1 MTRRKIQIKKIDSVT
16 ARQVAFSKRR
26 KGLFKKAQELST
38 LCDAE
43 IALLVFSSTGKLYD
57 YASSSI
63 QQVIERYDQHS
74 AIQIQGKPSVD
85 LQLED
90 DEKELHK
97 VAVAEKTRELRQ
109 LNGEELQGCT
119 LEELQTLEE
128 RLERGLSRVSK
139 TKDER
144 ILKQINAL
152 KRKGIQLMEENR
164 RMKQSLVH
172 EQGQSSE
179 SIIVCS
185 SSDINPPQDC
195 YSSDKSLRLGLSLF
209 K

>member
-16 ARQVAFSKRR
+16 ARQVTFSKRR
-26 KGLFKKAQELST
+26 KGLFKKAHELST

-43 IALLVFSSTGKLYD
+43 IAFLVFSSTGKLYD

-74 AIQIQGKPSVD
+74 AIQIQGKSSVD
-85 LQLED
+85 LQLEG

-97 VAVAEKTRELRQ
+97 VVAAEKTRELRQ

-152 KRKGIQLMEENR
+152 KRKGIQLVEENR
-164 RMKQSLVH
+164 IMKQSLVH
-172 EQGQSSE
+172 ERGQSSE
-179 SIIVCS
+179 SIIICS
-185 SSDINPPQDC
+185 SSDINLPQDC
-195 YSSDKSLRLGLSLF
+195 YSSDKSLRLG
-209 K
+209 

>member
-1 MTRRKIQIKKIDSVT
+1 MTRRKIPIKKIDNVT
-16 ARQVAFSKRR
+16 ARQVTFSKRR
-26 KGLFKKAQELST
+26 RGLFKKAHELSI
-38 LCDAE
+38 LCDAD
-43 IALLVFSSTGKLYD
+43 IALLVFSSTGKLFD

-74 AIQIQGKPSVD
+74 AIQIQGKSSVN
-85 LQLED
+85 LQLEG
-90 DEKELHK
+90 DENELQK
-97 VAVAEKTRELRQ
+97 VVAQKTHELRQ

-128 RLERGLSRVSK
+128 RLERGLSRLSK

-144 ILKQINAL
+144 ILIQINAL
-152 KRKGIQLMEENR
+152 KKKGIQLMKENR

-179 SIIVCS
+179 SIIICS

-195 YSSDKSLRLGLSLF
+195 GSSDKSLRLGLSLF

>member
-1 MTRRKIQIKKIDSVT
+1 MTRRKKQIKKIDSVT

-26 KGLFKKAQELST
+26 KGLFKKAHELST

-43 IALLVFSSTGKLYD
+43 IAPLVFSSTGKLFD

-63 QQVIERYDQHS
+63 QQEIEWYDQHS
-74 AIQIQGKPSVD
+74 AIQIQGKSPVD
-85 LQLED
+85 VQLKG
-90 DEKELHK
+90 DENELHK
-97 VAVAEKTRELRQ
+97 AVVAEKTRELRQ
-109 LNGEELQGCT
+109 LNDEELQGCT

-152 KRKGIQLMEENR
+152 KRKGIQLKEENQ
-164 RMKQSLVH
+164 RMKQVITDFQTL
-172 EQGQSSE
+172 
-179 SIIVCS
+179 I
-185 SSDINPPQDC
+185 
-195 YSSDKSLRLGLSLF
+195 L
-209 K
+209 

>member
-1 MTRRKIQIKKIDSVT
+1 MTRRKKQIKKIDSVT

-26 KGLFKKAQELST
+26 KGLFKKAHELST

-43 IALLVFSSTGKLYD
+43 IAPLVFSSTGKLFD

-63 QQVIERYDQHS
+63 QQEIEWYDQHS
-74 AIQIQGKPSVD
+74 AIQIQG
-85 LQLED
+85 
-90 DEKELHK
+90 DENELHK
-97 VAVAEKTRELRQ
+97 AVVAEKTRELRQ
-109 LNGEELQGCT
+109 LNDEELQGCT

-152 KRKGIQLMEENR
+152 KRKGIQLKEENQ

-172 EQGQSSE
+172 GQGQSSE
-179 SIIVCS
+179 SIIICS
-185 SSDINPPQDC
+185 SSDINPPQDSD
-195 YSSDKSLRLGLSLF
+195 SSDTSLRLGQLISLSTLL
-209 K
+209 

>member
-26 KGLFKKAQELST
+26 KGLFKKAHELST

-43 IALLVFSSTGKLYD
+43 IALLVFSSTGKLFD

-63 QQVIERYDQHS
+63 QQAIEGMIN
-74 AIQIQGKPSVD
+74 IQPFKY
-85 LQLED
+85 
-90 DEKELHK
+90 K
-97 VAVAEKTRELRQ
+97 
-109 LNGEELQGCT
+109 LQGCT

-128 RLERGLSRVSK
+128 RLERDLSRVSK

-152 KRKGIQLMEENR
+152 KRKGIQLKEENQ
-164 RMKQSLVH
+164 RMRQSLVH

-179 SIIVCS
+179 SIIICS

-195 YSSDKSLRLGLSLF
+195 DSSDTSLRLG
-209 K
+209 

>member
-26 KGLFKKAQELST
+26 KGLLKKAHELSI

-43 IALLVFSSTGKLYD
+43 IALLVFSSTGKLFD
-57 YASSSI
+57 YANSSI
-63 QQVIERYDQHS
+63 QQVIERHNLK
-74 AIQIQGKPSVD
+74 G
-85 LQLED
+85 
-90 DEKELHK
+90 DENELHK
-97 VAVAEKTRELRQ
+97 AGVAEKTRELRQ
-109 LNGEELQGCT
+109 LNEEELQGCT

-128 RLERGLSRVSK
+128 RLERDLSRVSK

-152 KRKGIQLMEENR
+152 KRKGIQLKEENQR
-164 RMKQSLVH
+164 TKQSLVH

-179 SIIVCS
+179 SIIICS

-195 YSSDKSLRLGLSLF
+195 DSSDIFLRLGLSLL